1 MADLSGQQLKDSY
14 QNLLTIDAT
23 IESNPTSGQLENG
36 LGNAITALGIGTDSP
51 FFTTSGRAS
60 LSLNGT
66 SSSLIAFGKN
76 GSSENYFLAD
86 AGGFTIANTS
96 ASLPT
101 IFFNNASE
109 RLRIDSSGN
118 ITHSGTS
125 PQYIFKTASNT
136 NFQIA
141 IQENVANALE
151 ITPSTT
157 AGGTTFS
164 NPALV
169 VNSSGDVGIGISP
182 SKKLTVFG
190 TGAGNA
196 TVQIEGEGGA
206 DPYINFL
213 ANNAQHWS
221 LGVDDSDSDKF
232 KLSEHSALGT
242 NDYFVVDTSGNV
254 GIGVSPSF
262 KLSLNGGM
270 RIENLSASPDSG
282 SGTEY
287 GYNTST
293 NEGFQITRTK
303 GVGTSTY
310 RSYLTRAENIRFE
323 TGTSST
329 SEAMRIDSS
338 GNVGIGTDSPSG
350 KLDINISTNARGI
363 FSDNIGEVGSGNFC
377 LQVANSSESALKP
390 LGFRAE
396 DIRFATGSSERMR
409 IDSSGNVEIGTSSSG
424 KLEIYSSTLNNQLY
438 LVSPDTGQSAINF
451 GGTSAKTKG
460 RISYSDNSDLM
471 YFYTDSQERM
481 RILSGGGL
489 TFNGDTA
496 TANALD
502 DYEEGTHD
510 ATLTCTTSG
519 TITLNSAINAYS
531 YTKIGRLMTVTGQ
544 LGVTS
549 VSSPEGNIQ
558 VSLPTTIANLT
569 DRAGRSAGSIFIT
582 QSSANADDYFI
593 NAIEGDN
600 FFIIQ
605 KGGSTGGSD
614 SAQEFSGDEFIT
626 FSLSY
631 VSA

>member
-254 GIGVSPSF
+254 GIG
-262 KLSLNGGM
+262 
-270 RIENLSASPDSG
+270 
-282 SGTEY
+282 
-287 GYNTST
+287 
-293 NEGFQITRTK
+293 
-303 GVGTSTY
+303 
-310 RSYLTRAENIRFE
+310 
-323 TGTSST
+323 
-329 SEAMRIDSS
+329 
-338 GNVGIGTDSPSG
+338 TDSPSG

-409 IDSSGNVEIGTSSSG
+409 IDSSGNVGIGTDSPSG

-438 LVSPDTGQSAINF
+438 LVSADTGQSAINF